1 MTTQIVTAN
10 RLIDGIVVYFTSDET
25 WSQWIAD
32 AHVCADESG
41 AEASLSLALACVAQN
56 EVVDAYLIEVVAEA
70 STIKPVRYRETIRA
84 KGPTVS
90 TSIPKTPVGGSNVG
104 AVAASGAA
112 ALAFSNGI

>member
-32 AHVCADESG
+32 AQICADESE
-41 AEASLSLALACVAQN
+41 AEASLSLALASVARN
-56 EVVDAYLIEVVAEA
+56 EVVDAYLIEVAAEA

-90 TSIPKTPVGGSNVG
+90 TSIPKVPAGSNLG
-104 AVAASGAA
+104 AATASGTA
-112 ALAFSNGI
+112 ALAFSNGF